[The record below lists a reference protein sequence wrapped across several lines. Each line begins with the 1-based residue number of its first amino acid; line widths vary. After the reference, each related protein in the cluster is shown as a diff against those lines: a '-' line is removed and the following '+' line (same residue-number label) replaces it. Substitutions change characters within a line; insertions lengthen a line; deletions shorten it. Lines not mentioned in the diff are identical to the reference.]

1 MEGHIMIFD
10 TTLRDG
16 EQSPGCT
23 MNLKEKILLA
33 KQLEKLGVDIIEA
46 GFPAASDGDF
56 EAVKAIALEIKKA
69 TICGLS
75 RALETDILRTWEAVK
90 DAENPRIHTFIATSE
105 VHMKYKL
112 KMSEDE
118 VFNRSVAM
126 VKYARSLCEEVEFS
140 AEDASRTEIKFLARV
155 VEGVIDAGA
164 KIVNIPDTVGYTTPN
179 EMYKIIEYLKQNVS
193 NIDNAVISVHC
204 HNDLGMAVSNSLSA
218 ILAGARQVECT
229 INGIGERAGNAA
241 LEEIVMAL
249 KTRKDYYQYDT
260 DVISKEISKSSK
272 LLTAITGISVQPN
285 KAIVGANA
293 FSHEAGI
300 HQHGVLANKATYE
313 IMSPES
319 IGLKSNKMVLG
330 KHSGRHSFAK
340 RLENLGF
347 NLSDGKVDVAFVKF
361 KKLADNKKTVYDRDI
376 IAIAMEEAVKTPELF
391 SLKSFAINTGTLVS
405 STATIV
411 LESKGKMYE
420 EVAIGDGPVDASYN
434 AIKKIMGIEAT
445 LMEYK
450 LNAVT
455 EGMDAQGEA
464 MVKVKSN
471 DEIYKGHGLSTDVI
485 KSSIEAYLAAMNRIR
500 EKQEELKWEKH

>member
-1 MEGHIMIFD
+1 MESHIIIFD

-16 EQSPGCT
+16 EQSPGST

-33 KQLEKLGVDIIEA
+33 RQLERLGVDVIEA
-46 GFPAASDGDF
+46 GFPAASVGDF
-56 EAVKAIALEIKKA
+56 ESVKAIASEVKKA

-75 RALETDILRTWEAVK
+75 RALETDILRTWEAIK
-90 DAENPRIHTFIATSE
+90 EAKHPRIHTFIATSE

-118 VFNRSVAM
+118 VFDRAVAM

-140 AEDASRTEIKFLARV
+140 AEDASRTEIKFLARI

-179 EMYKIIEYLKQNVS
+179 EMYKIIDYLKQNVS
-193 NIDNAVISVHC
+193 NIDKAIISVHC

-218 ILAGARQVECT
+218 VLAGARQIECT

-241 LEEIVMAL
+241 LEEIIMAL
-249 KTRKDYYQYDT
+249 KTRKDYYQFDT
-260 DVISKEISKSSK
+260 QVVSEEISKSSK
-272 LLTAITGISVQPN
+272 LLTTITGISVQPN

-300 HQHGVLANKATYE
+300 HQHGVLANKSTYE

-319 IGLKSNKMVLG
+319 IGLKSNTMVLG
-330 KHSGRHSFAK
+330 KHSGRHSFVK
-340 RLENLGF
+340 HLKDLGF
-347 NLSDGKVDVAFVKF
+347 NLSNEKTDEAFVKF
-361 KKLADNKKTVYDRDI
+361 KELADKKKKVYDRDI
-376 IAIAMEEAVKTPELF
+376 IAIAMEEAVKSPETF
-391 SLKSFAINTGTLVS
+391 NLKSFAINTGTVVS
-405 STATIV
+405 STATIA
-411 LESKGKMYE
+411 LESEGKIYE
-420 EVAIGDGPVDASYN
+420 EVAIGDGPIDASYN
-434 AIKKIMGIEAT
+434 AIKKIMSVEAE
-445 LMEYK
+445 LLEYK
-450 LNAVT
+450 INAVT

-471 DEIYKGHGLSTDVI
+471 DKIYRGHGLSTDII
-485 KSSIEAYLAAMNRIR
+485 KSSIEAYLVAMNRII
-500 EKQEELKWEKH
+500 EK